1 MYDWSYFISADD
13 MVLNGDG
20 MNAKCSEQRILMV
33 SSYETKYEAIIE
45 GGPIRI
51 QRYVFSYSNDKWN

>member
-1 MYDWSYFISADD
+1 MYDRRCFISAVD
-13 MVLNGDG
+13 MILNGDG
-20 MNAKCSEQRILMV
+20 MNAKRSEQGILML

-51 QRYVFSYSNDKWN
+51 QRCVC

>member
-1 MYDWSYFISADD
+1 MYDRSYFISAVDI
-13 MVLNGDG
+13 VLNGDG
-20 MNAKCSEQRILMV
+20 MKAKRSEQRTLMV

-51 QRYVFSYSNDKWN
+51 QRSTC